1 MTQALI
7 FNGSTV
13 AAAAAL
19 FVVGFRGD
27 QKRREKDI
35 VKLREAMEKDEAR
48 GRHDVQVFVPNN

>member
-35 VKLREAMEKDEAR
+35 VKLHEAMEKDEAR